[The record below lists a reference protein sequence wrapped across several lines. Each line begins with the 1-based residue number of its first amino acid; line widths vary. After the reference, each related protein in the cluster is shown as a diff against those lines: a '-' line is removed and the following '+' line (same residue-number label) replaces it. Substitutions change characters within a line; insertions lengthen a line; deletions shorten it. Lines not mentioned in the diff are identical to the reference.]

1 MPVSIRL
8 LHGYEKMWP
17 ARQCLTG
24 QNALDS
30 LDSKKVTRQKRLGIT
45 AMAGG
50 PARPDYIGGGGL
62 QPFTSFV
69 IMYHLTRFLSI
80 DRAFFFVK
88 YDYVP

>member
-1 MPVSIRL
+1 MPY
-8 LHGYEKMWP
+8 GYEKMWP

-30 LDSKKVTRQKRLGIT
+30 LDSKKVTRQKRLGVT

-50 PARPDYIGGGGL
+50 PARPDYIGVGRL
-62 QPFTSFV
+62 QSFPSFV
-69 IMYHLTRFLSI
+69 IMYHPMWFLSI